1 MINKKLVIEVVVHD
15 VHKWGNYNKKQTK
28 EEINLELESVQ
39 KEVID
44 VLQDIFGGFEYF
56 TASAKLVIEEVEVIV
71 KEQKV
76 VFSDKNA
83 ESIDIH

>member
-15 VHKWGNYNKKQTK
+15 VHKWGNYNKKQNK
-28 EEINLELESVQ
+28 EEINYELESVQ

-76 VFSDKNA
+76 VFSDNKA
-83 ESIDIH
+83 ESIDI

>member
-15 VHKWGNYNKKQTK
+15 VHKWGNFKKKNK
-28 EEINLELESVQ
+28 EEINYELESVQ
-39 KEVID
+39 EDVID
-44 VLQDIFGGFEYF
+44 GLKDFFVGDYF

>member
-15 VHKWGNYNKKQTK
+15 VHKWGNYNKKRTK

-76 VFSDKNA
+76 IFSDKNA
-83 ESIDIH
+83 ESIDI